1 MSRYR
6 QVILL
11 ARREFVQRAK
21 SRAFLVTMAIIVVVV
36 ALAGPIILLLQEEEK
51 PIDIGLVGSEP
62 TGLESGLDEQA
73 AAFDVEVTITR
84 FGTVAEAEES
94 LSDEAIDV
102 VLVDGSELVWHEDE
116 SLRTATIVTGAVA
129 AAEQRVVME
138 ELGLTD
144 EEMIRLVA
152 PTQLTQRTLV
162 APDPEEEPRQIA
174 VFVGTFILYVSII
187 VFGQFVAVGTVEEKQ
202 NRVVEVVLSRV
213 KPAQVLVGKVL
224 GIGALGLTQLLV
236 LAATVAVVVSIIEI
250 SDVSLPSLGAEII
263 GGVIFWFLLGYTLY
277 AFIYATLG
285 ATVSRQEDLGSVVI
299 LPSFLV
305 LPGFFIAVRAIESPD
320 LLVVRLASFFPPW
333 APMVMPVRS
342 AVGNAPF
349 WEVALSVVLVLAAI
363 YLLVRIGARVYT
375 GALLRTGGK
384 VKLREAWKATRT

>member
-21 SRAFLVTMAIIVVVV
+21 SRVFLVTMGIIVVVV
-36 ALAGPIILLLQEEEK
+36 VLAGPIILFLQEEEK
-51 PIDIGLVGSEP
+51 PIDIGVVGSEP
-62 TGLESGLDEQA
+62 AGLESGLDEQA

-162 APDPEEEPRQIA
+162 APDPEEEPRRIA
-174 VFVGTFILYVSII
+174 AFIGVFILYMSIL
-187 VFGQFVAVGTVEEKQ
+187 VFGQLVAVGTVEEKQ

-224 GIGALGLTQLLV
+224 GIGALGLAQLLV

-250 SDVSLPSLGAEII
+250 SGVSLPSLGAEII

-305 LPGFFIAVRAIESPD
+305 LPGFFIAVRAIENPD

-384 VKLREAWKATRT
+384 VKLREAWKATRN

>member
-11 ARREFVQRAK
+11 ARREFIQRAK

-36 ALAGPIILLLQEEEK
+36 VLAGPIILLLQDEEK

-73 AAFDVEVTITR
+73 TAFDVEVTITR
-84 FGTVAEAEES
+84 FRTVVEAEEA
-94 LSDEAIDV
+94 LNDESIDV
-102 VLVDGSELVWHEDE
+102 VLVDASEVVWHKDE

-162 APDPEEEPRQIA
+162 APDPEKEPRRIA
-174 VFVGTFILYVSII
+174 AFIGMFILYMSIL
-187 VFGQFVAVGTVEEKQ
+187 VFGQLVAVGTVEEKQ

-224 GIGALGLTQLLV
+224 GIGALGLAQLLV

-250 SDVSLPSLGAEII
+250 SGVSLPSLGAEII

-305 LPGFFIAVRAIESPD
+305 LPGFFIAVRAIENPD
-320 LLVVRLASFFPPW
+320 LLVVRLASLFPPW

-384 VKLREAWKATRT
+384 VKLREAWKATRN

>member
-11 ARREFVQRAK
+11 ARREFIQRAK

-36 ALAGPIILLLQEEEK
+36 VLAGPIILLLQDEEK

-73 AAFDVEVTITR
+73 TAFDVEVTITR
-84 FGTVAEAEES
+84 FRTVVEAEEA
-94 LSDEAIDV
+94 LNDESIDV
-102 VLVDGSELVWHEDE
+102 VLVDASEVVWHKDE

-152 PTQLTQRTLV
+152 PTQMTQRTLV

-174 VFVGTFILYVSII
+174 AFVGMFILYVSII

-250 SDVSLPSLGAEII
+250 PNVSLPSLGAEII

-305 LPGFFIAVRAIESPD
+305 LPGFFIAVRAIENPD

-384 VKLREAWKATRT
+384 VKLREAWKAART

>member
-21 SRAFLVTMAIIVVVV
+21 SRVFLVTMGIIVVVV
-36 ALAGPIILLLQEEEK
+36 VLAGPIILLLQEEEK
-51 PIDIGLVGSEP
+51 PIDIGVVGSEP
-62 TGLESGLDEQA
+62 AGLESGLDEQA

-94 LSDEAIDV
+94 LNDEAIDV

-162 APDPEEEPRQIA
+162 APDPEEEPRRIA
-174 VFVGTFILYVSII
+174 AFIGVFILYMSIL
-187 VFGQFVAVGTVEEKQ
+187 VFGQLVAVGTVEEKQ

-224 GIGALGLTQLLV
+224 GIGALGLAQLLV

-250 SDVSLPSLGAEII
+250 SGVSLPSLGAEII

-305 LPGFFIAVRAIESPD
+305 LPGFFIGVRAIENPD

-384 VKLREAWKATRT
+384 VKLREAWKATRN

>member
-21 SRAFLVTMAIIVVVV
+21 SRTFLVAMGILVAAVV
-36 ALAGPIILLLQEEEK
+36 LAGPIILLLQGEEE

-62 TGLESGLDEQA
+62 AALESGLHEQA
-73 AAFDVEVTITR
+73 AAFDVEVTVTR
-84 FGTVAEAEES
+84 LKTVAEAEQALNDES
-94 LSDEAIDV
+94 IDV

-116 SLRTATIVTGAVA
+116 SLRTATIVTRAVA

-174 VFVGTFILYVSII
+174 AFIGTFILYMSIL
-187 VFGQFVAVGTVEEKQ
+187 VFGQFVAMGTVEEKQ

-213 KPAQVLVGKVL
+213 KPAQVLVAKVL
-224 GIGALGLTQLLV
+224 GIGALGLAQLLV
-236 LAATVAVVVSIIEI
+236 LAATVTLVISIIEI
-250 SDVSLPSLGAEII
+250 PNVSLPSLGAEII

-277 AFIYATLG
+277 AFMFATLG
-285 ATVSRQEDLGSVVI
+285 ATVSRQEDLGGVVF
-299 LPSFLV
+299 LPSVLV
-305 LPGFFIAVRAIESPD
+305 LPGFFITVRAIENPD
-320 LLVVRLASFFPPW
+320 LVLVRLASFFPPW
-333 APMVMPVRS
+333 TPIVMPVRS

-349 WEVALSVVLVLAAI
+349 WEVALSVVLVLVAI

>member
-21 SRAFLVTMAIIVVVV
+21 SRVFLVTMGIIVVVV
-36 ALAGPIILLLQEEEK
+36 VLAGPIILFLQEEEK
-51 PIDIGLVGSEP
+51 PIDIGVVGSEP
-62 TGLESGLDEQA
+62 AGLESGLDEQA
-73 AAFDVEVTITR
+73 TAFDVEVTITR
-84 FGTVAEAEES
+84 FRTVVEAEES
-94 LSDEAIDV
+94 LNDETIDV
-102 VLVDGSELVWHEDE
+102 VLVDASELVWHEDE
-116 SLRTATIVTGAVA
+116 SLRTATIVSGAVA
-129 AAEQRVVME
+129 SAEQRVVME

-162 APDPEEEPRQIA
+162 APDPEEEPRRIA
-174 VFVGTFILYVSII
+174 AFIGAFILYVSII

-250 SDVSLPSLGAEII
+250 PNVSLPSLGAEII

-277 AFIYATLG
+277 AFINATLG
-285 ATVSRQEDLGSVVI
+285 ATVSRQEDLGSVAV
-299 LPSFLV
+299 LPTLLV
-305 LPGFFIAVRAIESPD
+305 LPGFFIATRAIESPD

-384 VKLREAWKATRT
+384 VKLREAWKAART

>member
-11 ARREFVQRAK
+11 ARREFIQRAK

-36 ALAGPIILLLQEEEK
+36 VLAGPIILLLQDEEK

-73 AAFDVEVTITR
+73 TAFDVEVTITR
-84 FGTVAEAEES
+84 FRTVVEAEEA
-94 LSDEAIDV
+94 LNDESIDV
-102 VLVDGSELVWHEDE
+102 VLVDASEVVWHKDE

-152 PTQLTQRTLV
+152 PTQMTQRTLV

-174 VFVGTFILYVSII
+174 AFVGMFILYVSII

-250 SDVSLPSLGAEII
+250 PNVSLPSLGAEII

-305 LPGFFIAVRAIESPD
+305 LPGFFIAVRAIENPD

-349 WEVALSVVLVLAAI
+349 WEVALSVVLVLVAI

>member
-6 QVILL
+6 QVMLL
-11 ARREFVQRAK
+11 ARREFIQRAK
-21 SRAFLVTMAIIVVVV
+21 SRAFLVTMGIIVVVV
-36 ALAGPIILLLQEEEK
+36 VLAGPIILLLQDEEK

-73 AAFDVEVTITR
+73 TAFDVEVTITR

-162 APDPEEEPRQIA
+162 APDPEEEPRRIA
-174 VFVGTFILYVSII
+174 AFIGVFILYMSIL
-187 VFGQFVAVGTVEEKQ
+187 VFGQLVAVGTVEEKQ

-305 LPGFFIAVRAIESPD
+305 LPGFFIAVRAIENPD

-384 VKLREAWKATRT
+384 VKLREAWKATRN

>member
-11 ARREFVQRAK
+11 ARREFIQRAK

-36 ALAGPIILLLQEEEK
+36 VLAGPIILLLQDEEK

-73 AAFDVEVTITR
+73 TAFDVEVTITR
-84 FGTVAEAEES
+84 FRTIVEAEEA
-94 LSDEAIDV
+94 LNDESIDV
-102 VLVDGSELVWHEDE
+102 VLVEASELVWHKDE

-152 PTQLTQRTLV
+152 PTQMTQRTLV

-174 VFVGTFILYVSII
+174 AFVGTFILYVSII

-250 SDVSLPSLGAEII
+250 PDVSLPSLGAEII
-263 GGVIFWFLLGYTLY
+263 GGVISWFLLGYTLY
-277 AFIYATLG
+277 AFINATLG
-285 ATVSRQEDLGSVVI
+285 ATVSRQEDLVSVAV
-299 LPSFLV
+299 LPTPLV

-384 VKLREAWKATRT
+384 VKLREAWKAARN

>member
-11 ARREFVQRAK
+11 ARREFIQRAK

-36 ALAGPIILLLQEEEK
+36 VLAGPIILLLQDEEK

-73 AAFDVEVTITR
+73 TAFDVEVTITR
-84 FGTVAEAEES
+84 FRTVVEAEEA
-94 LSDEAIDV
+94 LNDESIDV
-102 VLVDGSELVWHEDE
+102 VLVDASEVVWHKDE

-162 APDPEEEPRQIA
+162 APDPEKEPRRIA
-174 VFVGTFILYVSII
+174 AFIGMFILYMSIL
-187 VFGQFVAVGTVEEKQ
+187 VFGQLVAVGTVEEKQ

-224 GIGALGLTQLLV
+224 GIGALGLAQLLV

-250 SDVSLPSLGAEII
+250 SGVSLPSLGAEII

-305 LPGFFIAVRAIESPD
+305 LPGFFIAVRAIENPD
-320 LLVVRLASFFPPW
+320 LLVVRLASFFPPC

-384 VKLREAWKATRT
+384 VKLREAWKATRN

>member
-21 SRAFLVTMAIIVVVV
+21 SRAFLVTMGIIVVVV
-36 ALAGPIILLLQEEEK
+36 VLAGPIILFLQDEEK

-62 TGLESGLDEQA
+62 AGLESGLDEQA

-84 FGTVAEAEES
+84 FGTLVEAEES
-94 LSDEAIDV
+94 LSDESIDV
-102 VLVDGSELVWHEDE
+102 VLVDASELVWHEDE
-116 SLRTATIVTGAVA
+116 SLRTATIVSGAVA

-152 PTQLTQRTLV
+152 PTQMTQRTLV

>member
-11 ARREFVQRAK
+11 ARREFIQRAK

-36 ALAGPIILLLQEEEK
+36 VLAGPIILLLQDEEK

-73 AAFDVEVTITR
+73 TAFDVEVTITR
-84 FGTVAEAEES
+84 FRTIVEAEEA
-94 LSDEAIDV
+94 LNDESIDV
-102 VLVDGSELVWHEDE
+102 VLVDASELVWHKDE

-152 PTQLTQRTLV
+152 PTQMTQRTLV

-174 VFVGTFILYVSII
+174 AFVGTFILYVSII

-285 ATVSRQEDLGSVVI
+285 ATVSRQEDLGSVAI

-384 VKLREAWKATRT
+384 VKLREAWKAARN

>member
-21 SRAFLVTMAIIVVVV
+21 SRVFLVTMGIIVVVV
-36 ALAGPIILLLQEEEK
+36 VLAGPIILFLQEEEK
-51 PIDIGLVGSEP
+51 PIDIGVVGSEP
-62 TGLESGLDEQA
+62 AGLESGLDEQA
-73 AAFDVEVTITR
+73 AAFDVEVTVTR
-84 FGTVAEAEES
+84 FGTVAEGEES
-94 LSDEAIDV
+94 LSDESIDV
-102 VLVDGSELVWHEDE
+102 VLVDASELVWHEDE
-116 SLRTATIVTGAVA
+116 SLRTATIVSGAVA
-129 AAEQRVVME
+129 SAEQRVVME

-162 APDPEEEPRQIA
+162 APDPEEEPRRIA
-174 VFVGTFILYVSII
+174 AFIGMFILYMSIL
-187 VFGQFVAVGTVEEKQ
+187 VFGQLVAVGTVEEKQ

-224 GIGALGLTQLLV
+224 GIGALGLAQLLV

-250 SDVSLPSLGAEII
+250 PDVSLPSLGAEII

-305 LPGFFIAVRAIESPD
+305 LPGFFIAVRAIENPD

-384 VKLREAWKATRT
+384 VKLREAWKATRN

>member
-6 QVILL
+6 QVMLL

-21 SRAFLVTMAIIVVVV
+21 SRAFLVTMGIIVGVVV
-36 ALAGPIILLLQEEEK
+36 LAGPIILFLQDEEK
-51 PIDIGLVGSEP
+51 PIDIGHLGSAP
-62 TGLESGLDEQA
+62 AGLESSLHEQA

-84 FGTVAEAEES
+84 FRTVAEAEEA
-94 LSDEAIDV
+94 LSDESIDV
-102 VLVDGSELVWHEDE
+102 LLVDASELVWHKDE

-152 PTQLTQRTLV
+152 PTQLRQRTLV
-162 APDPEEEPRQIA
+162 APDPDEEPRRIA
-174 VFVGTFILYVSII
+174 AFLGTLILYMSIL
-187 VFGQFVAVGTVEEKQ
+187 VFGQFVAMGTVEEKQ

-213 KPAQVLVGKVL
+213 KPAQVLVGKVF
-224 GIGALGLTQLLV
+224 GIGALGLAQLLV
-236 LAATVAVVVSIIEI
+236 LAATTAVVVSIIEI
-250 SDVSLPSLGAEII
+250 PDVSLPSLGAEII

-277 AFIYATLG
+277 AFIFAALG
-285 ATVSRQEDLGSVVI
+285 ATVSRQEDLGSVLV
-299 LPSFLV
+299 LPALLV

-320 LLVVRLASFFPPW
+320 LLLVRLASFFPPW
-333 APMVMPVRS
+333 TPMVMPVRF

-349 WEVALSVVLVLAAI
+349 WEVTVSVVLVLAAI
-363 YLLVRIGARVYT
+363 YLLVWIGARVYT
-375 GALLRTGGK
+375 GALLHTGGK
-384 VKLREAWKATRT
+384 VKLRQAWKAPRT

>member
-11 ARREFVQRAK
+11 ARREFIQRAK

-36 ALAGPIILLLQEEEK
+36 VLAGPIILLLQDEEK

-73 AAFDVEVTITR
+73 TAFDVEVTITR
-84 FGTVAEAEES
+84 FRTIVEAEEA
-94 LSDEAIDV
+94 LNDESIDV
-102 VLVDGSELVWHEDE
+102 VLVDASELVWHKDE

-152 PTQLTQRTLV
+152 PTQMTQRTLV

-174 VFVGTFILYVSII
+174 AFVGTFILYVSII

-250 SDVSLPSLGAEII
+250 PDVSLPSLGAEII

-277 AFIYATLG
+277 AFINATLG
-285 ATVSRQEDLGSVVI
+285 ATVSRQEDLGSVAV
-299 LPSFLV
+299 LPTLLV

-384 VKLREAWKATRT
+384 VKLREAWKAARN

>member
-21 SRAFLVTMAIIVVVV
+21 SRAFLVTMGIMVVVV
-36 ALAGPIILLLQEEEK
+36 VLAGPIILFLQDEEK
-51 PIDIGLVGSEP
+51 PIDIGVVGSEP
-62 TGLESGLDEQA
+62 AGLESGLDEQA
-73 AAFDVEVTITR
+73 AAFDVEVTVTR
-84 FGTVAEAEES
+84 FRTVVEAEEA
-94 LSDEAIDV
+94 LSDESIDV
-102 VLVDGSELVWHEDE
+102 VLVDASELVWHKDE

-129 AAEQRVVME
+129 AAEQRVVMD

-152 PTQLTQRTLV
+152 PTQMTQRTLV

-174 VFVGTFILYVSII
+174 AFVGTIILWISIT
-187 VFGQFVAVGTVEEKQ
+187 VFGQFVAMGTVEEKQ
-202 NRVVEVVLSRV
+202 NRVAEVVLSRI

-224 GIGALGLTQLLV
+224 GIGAVGLAQLLV
-236 LAATVAVVVSIIEI
+236 LAATVAVVLSIIEI
-250 SDVSLPSLGAEII
+250 PDVSLPSLGAEII

-277 AFIYATLG
+277 AFIFATLG
-285 ATVSRQEDLGSVVI
+285 ATVSRQEDLQGV
-299 LPSFLV
+299 LV
-305 LPGFFIAVRAIESPD
+305 LPLVLMMPGLFIAQRAAESPD
-320 LLVVRLASFFPPW
+320 LLLVRLASFFPPW
-333 APMVMPVRS
+333 TPMVMPVRS

-349 WEVALSVVLVLAAI
+349 WEVALSVVLVLVAI

-384 VKLREAWKATRT
+384 VKLREAWKAART

>member
-21 SRAFLVTMAIIVVVV
+21 SRVFLVTMGIIVVVV
-36 ALAGPIILLLQEEEK
+36 VLAGPIILFLQEEEK
-51 PIDIGLVGSEP
+51 PIDIGVVGSEP
-62 TGLESGLDEQA
+62 AGLESGLDEQA

-162 APDPEEEPRQIA
+162 APDPEEEPRRIA
-174 VFVGTFILYVSII
+174 AFIGMVILYMSII
-187 VFGQFVAVGTVEEKQ
+187 VFGQFVAMGTVEEKQ

-305 LPGFFIAVRAIESPD
+305 LPGFFIAVRAIENPD

-384 VKLREAWKATRT
+384 VKLREAWKATRN